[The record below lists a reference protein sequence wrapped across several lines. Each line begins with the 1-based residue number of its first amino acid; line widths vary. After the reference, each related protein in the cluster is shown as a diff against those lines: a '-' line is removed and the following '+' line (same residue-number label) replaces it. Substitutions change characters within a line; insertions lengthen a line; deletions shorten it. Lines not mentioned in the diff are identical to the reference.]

1 MLYTM
6 GGKAMSGKAK
16 IPAIAYLRTSSAAN
30 VGNDKDSDRRQRG
43 AIEAFAR
50 RAGYDLVAEFY
61 EAAVSG
67 ADAVDARAGFAAMLK
82 RIEGNGVRT
91 IIVETASRFARDLMV
106 QEVGHA
112 KLRERGIDLIAADN
126 PGSFIDDTPT
136 AKLVRQVLG
145 AISEFDKAMTVAK
158 LRGARERKRRDVG
171 KCEGRKSHAELNPDL
186 VALAKGLRRQKPKG
200 GRMSLR
206 AISAELAAQGFL
218 NENGRAFAAASI
230 KSMLGAGRGRGA

>member
-1 MLYTM
+1 
-6 GGKAMSGKAK
+6 MSGKGK
-16 IPAIAYLRTSSAAN
+16 VPAISYLRTSSAAN
-30 VGNDKDSDRRQRG
+30 VGADKDSDRRQRE
-43 AIEAFAR
+43 AIASFAK
-50 RAGYDLVAEFY
+50 RAGYELVAEFY
-61 EAAVSG
+61 DAAVSG
-67 ADAVDARAGFAAMLK
+67 ADAVDSRPGFAAMLE

-158 LRGARERKRRDVG
+158 LKGARERKRALTGQKV
-171 KCEGRKSHAELNPDL
+171 EGRKSHAELRPEL
-186 VALAKGLRRQKPKG
+186 VALVRQLRRKRPKG
-200 GRMSLR
+200 GQRSLR
-206 AISAELAAQGFL
+206 DISAELVQRGIM
-218 NENGRAFAAASI
+218 NERGRPFSAVSI
-230 KSMLGAGRGRGA
+230 NSMLS